1 MQASGLPSTKIQL
14 PNFNLE
20 RINIMTKIT
29 NYNETRQRF
38 ENGEITLEQ
47 WQEFCFEV
55 LCEIMEDNK
64 DVLIRLKN
72 RE

>member
-1 MQASGLPSTKIQL
+1 
-14 PNFNLE
+14 
-20 RINIMTKIT
+20 MTQYN
-29 NYNETRQRF
+29 NYKETRRKY

-47 WQEFCFEV
+47 WHVFCSEV
-55 LCEIMEDNK
+55 LCEVMEENK

>member
-1 MQASGLPSTKIQL
+1 MA
-14 PNFNLE
+14 
-20 RINIMTKIT
+20 KIT
-29 NYNETRQRF
+29 NYNEVRQQF
-38 ENGEITLEQ
+38 MNGEITVEQ

-55 LCEIMEDNK
+55 LCEIMEENK

>member
-1 MQASGLPSTKIQL
+1 
-14 PNFNLE
+14 
-20 RINIMTKIT
+20 MTQIT
-29 NYNETRQRF
+29 NYNETRQQF
-38 ENGEITLEQ
+38 MNGEITLEQ

-55 LCEIMEDNK
+55 LGEIMEENK